1 MDTTVIEIEHFIP
14 VEHDCTQNVSFS
26 EALNI
31 ILSTDDWLS
40 SVEPSQLNPFD
51 VAKMVTFENSH
62 LVAHALTSHP
72 EVARALYEEL
82 SYWADNNQI

>member
-26 EALNI
+26 EALDI

-40 SVEPSQLNPFD
+40 HIEPSQLNPFD
-51 VAKMVTFENSH
+51 VAKMITFENSH
-62 LVAHALTSHP
+62 LVAHALISDKAA
-72 EVARALYEEL
+72 ARALYQEL
-82 SYWADNNQI
+82 AYWADNNQI